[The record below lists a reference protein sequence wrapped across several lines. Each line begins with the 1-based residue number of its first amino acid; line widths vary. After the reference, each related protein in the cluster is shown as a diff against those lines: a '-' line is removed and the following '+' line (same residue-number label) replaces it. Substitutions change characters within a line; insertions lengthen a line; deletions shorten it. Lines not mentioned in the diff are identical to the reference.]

1 MERDSPE
8 VILDVCV
15 CVCVCRELSRKHVDE
30 GKGRFMQSRKV
41 GDIGCC
47 IVIVGY
53 CRRDMES
60 SRNIGGF

>member
-1 MERDSPE
+1 M
-8 VILDVCV
+8 